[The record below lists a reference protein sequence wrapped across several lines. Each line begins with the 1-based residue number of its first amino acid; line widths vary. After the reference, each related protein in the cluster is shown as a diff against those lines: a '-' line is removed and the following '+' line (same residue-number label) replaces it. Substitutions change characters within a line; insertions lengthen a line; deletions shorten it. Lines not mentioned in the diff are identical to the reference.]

1 MKKILLIG
9 VLGLAC
15 GLSHAEI
22 VKNSKGESI
31 DIKPN
36 GTWVKVK
43 ASSNKG
49 VTLKDGDSPNI
60 NVKDGNDK
68 ATPVTTYIKIEGDT
82 DKSLNLKDVSSNVDF
97 TGYMIKLK
105 LKNKYSFVPRK
116 AMVTLKGNNVEIF
129 MEYTAKNSYGAE
141 VVGYDKQEFIAN
153 ESGGFKPAP

>member
-1 MKKILLIG
+1 MKKILIAAL
-9 VLGLAC
+9 LLSC
-15 GLSHAEI
+15 SLSHAEI

-43 ASSNKG
+43 TSSSKG
-49 VTLKDGDSPNI
+49 TTLKDGDSLTI
-60 NVKDGNDK
+60 SVKDGNDK
-68 ATPVTTYIKIEGDT
+68 ATPITTYIKIEGDT

-116 AMVTLKGNNVEIF
+116 AMVTLKGSNVEIF

-153 ESGGFKPAP
+153 ESGGLKPAP